1 MMKLLGAVMIF
12 VGCGGVGFSLAAAF
26 RYQEQSLR
34 QLIKAL
40 EYMECELR
48 FRMSPLPELCHS
60 ASQVC
65 TGCVRS
71 VLHRLGCEM
80 EKQVTPN
87 AAACMQ
93 EAITR
98 QTTIPG
104 KLRECLFQLGNSLGS
119 FDLTGQLQGLES
131 VKKQTEFEL
140 EQLRQNQDVRL
151 RSYRTLGLC
160 AGAALVV
167 LFL

>member
-12 VGCGGVGFSLAAAF
+12 VGCGGIGFSLAAAF

-48 FRMSPLPELCHS
+48 FRMSPLPDLCHS

-71 VLHRLGCEM
+71 VLYRLGCEL

-93 EAITR
+93 EAITK
-98 QTTIPG
+98 QTTMPE
-104 KLRECLFQLGNSLGS
+104 KLRECLLQLGNSLGS
-119 FDLTGQLQGLES
+119 FDLSGQLQGLES
-131 VKKQTEFEL
+131 VKRQTEFEL
-140 EQLRQNQDVRL
+140 ERLRQDQDVRL